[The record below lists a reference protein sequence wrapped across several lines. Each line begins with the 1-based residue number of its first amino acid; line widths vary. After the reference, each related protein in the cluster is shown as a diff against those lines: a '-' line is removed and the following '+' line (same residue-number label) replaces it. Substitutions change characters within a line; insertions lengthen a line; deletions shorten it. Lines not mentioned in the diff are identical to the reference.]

1 MNKTFNELCN
11 SNELWRKICV
21 NNGVTLDDDI
31 SDLASDIG
39 YKKVF
44 FSNKG
49 PGFFKNIFKRRKIQ
63 IPLESVGENLPFE
76 AKKIN

>member
-49 PGFFKNIFKRRKIQ
+49 PGFLRTFLKDGKFKF
-63 IPLESVGENLPFE
+63 L
-76 AKKIN
+76 